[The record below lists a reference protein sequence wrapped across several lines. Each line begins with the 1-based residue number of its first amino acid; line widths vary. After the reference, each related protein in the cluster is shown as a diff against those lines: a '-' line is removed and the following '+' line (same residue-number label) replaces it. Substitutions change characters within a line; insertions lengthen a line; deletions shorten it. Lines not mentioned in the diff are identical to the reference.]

1 MINITMWQCPK
12 ELIKQALEETPI
24 DEGRAA
30 LNISTGNFFYDP
42 WTLKDEFK
50 GTAWEK
56 ILGTLPYNI
65 GEARVITLEPNQ
77 SYMAHAD
84 IDNRWHLNL
93 SGVHSYLIDL
103 EERTMHKQG
112 VDGAWRY
119 MFANKIHTAGNY
131 GSVPRKQLV
140 VRELLK
146 HSHFTNLVS
155 IEITPAYEQ
164 FDYRYQFD
172 NIISPWLNQKNQEGT
187 LDNFV
192 YKDTF
197 VSFSVAEHVLEELQ
211 DLPLKRFN
219 IKRA

>member
-1 MINITMWQCPK
+1 MINVTMWQCPK
-12 ELIKQALEETPI
+12 ELIKQALEEHPL
-24 DEGRAA
+24 EGERVA
-30 LNISTGNFFYDP
+30 LNNPTGNFFYDT
-42 WTLKDEFK
+42 WKIKEEFRD
-50 GTAWEK
+50 TIWEK
-56 ILGTLPYNI
+56 ILNTLPYTI
-65 GEARVITLEPNQ
+65 GEARIITLEPGE

-93 SGVHSYLIDL
+93 SGQLSYLMDL
-103 EERTMHKQG
+103 EEKKMYEQRL
-112 VDGAWRY
+112 DGHWRY
-119 MFANKIHTAGNY
+119 MFANKVHSAGNY

-140 VRELLK
+140 VREPLK
-146 HSHFTNLVS
+146 RSHFTNLVNV
-155 IEITPAYEQ
+155 EITPAYEQ

-172 NIISPWLNQKNQEGT
+172 TILSPWLNRKNQKST

-197 VSFSVAEHVLEELQ
+197 VSFSIAEHVLEELQ